1 MFLMGTNYTRV
12 AVTASG
18 MYDTNIMK
26 KLKLS
31 VIMPVYNEEDTITE
45 ILKRLLGIAEV
56 SEVVIV
62 DDGSSDGT
70 VKLIKKNSDKRIK
83 LFQKANGGKGS
94 AIREGLKHV
103 TGEYVL
109 IQDADLE
116 YDPTDIPMLVRPIQT
131 GKAEIVFGSRFLGP
145 HLNLLFWHWVGN
157 HALNLLVNILYNTT
171 LSDME
176 TCYKVMPT
184 QYLRDLDLK
193 SNQFDIE
200 PEITCKLLNAGHRIF
215 EVPIS
220 YTGRDFSEG
229 KKITW
234 RDGVVA
240 LKVIIATRFLS

>member
-1 MFLMGTNYTRV
+1 M
-12 AVTASG
+12 A
-18 MYDTNIMK
+18 
-26 KLKLS
+26 KLQLS
-31 VIMPVYNEEDTITE
+31 VLVPVYNEAETVAE
-45 ILKRLLGIAEV
+45 ILKRLLAV
-56 SEVVIV
+56 KDVTQVVIV
-62 DDGSSDGT
+62 DDGSTDTT
-70 VKLIKKNSDKRIK
+70 VSQIKKVRDKRLELI
-83 LFQKANGGKGS
+83 QKANGGKGS

-103 TGEYVL
+103 TGNYVL

-116 YDPTDIPMLVRPIQT
+116 YDPADIPELLKPIKT
-131 GKAEIVFGSRFLGP
+131 EKAEIVYGSRFLGP

-184 QYLRDLDLK
+184 EYLREIDLQ
-193 SNQFDIE
+193 SNGFDME

-234 RDGVVA
+234 RDGIVA
-240 LKVIIATRFLS
+240 LKVILYQKFFA